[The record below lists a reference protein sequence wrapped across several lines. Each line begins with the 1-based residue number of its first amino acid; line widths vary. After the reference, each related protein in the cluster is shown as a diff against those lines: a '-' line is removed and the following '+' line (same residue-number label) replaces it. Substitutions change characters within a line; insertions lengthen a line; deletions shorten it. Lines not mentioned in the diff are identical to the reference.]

1 QPEHY
6 VQGGRAGERVWLE
19 ATVLTLGL
27 QPMTPPFLFMRP
39 ELVSRHSGSR
49 HNSRAGHPG
58 WLRCS
63 SLRYSRYPRSS
74 RVAIRAPRSEIRS
87 TTDADRPLVGVDDAQ
102 VGRRRDGTVRKSPIG
117 EQLTQRFGLVCRCDV
132 IRL

>member
-74 RVAIRAPRSEIRS
+74 RLAIRAPRSGTYATIHCDGTLDIELGTLNFELFQLSGHGSR
-87 TTDADRPLVGVDDAQ
+87 TTGVHVRLLAMLAQ
-102 VGRRRDGTVRKSPIG
+102 VHA
-117 EQLTQRFGLVCRCDV
+117 EAL
-132 IRL
+132 